1 MREPDP
7 NLITNQIRGTVV
19 DKKSDVSMIDRN
31 SLFSKSSQLSREM
44 LVSKLLLMNKNY
56 DSGQSKQL
64 Q

>member
-31 SLFSKSSQLSREM
+31 SLFSKSS
-44 LVSKLLLMNKNY
+44 
-56 DSGQSKQL
+56 
-64 Q
+64 